1 MKKVVIGQHR
11 LLHYRTELFERLRA
25 ACSQRG
31 IELHLV
37 HGQASRRESAK
48 KDEGT
53 LPWAYKVANRF
64 WEVGARDL
72 VWQPFPAEL
81 RDAELVIVMQENRI
95 LSNYPLL
102 VSQLWSSR
110 KVAYWGHGVNFQS
123 DAPSG
128 LRERWKRLMLNKV
141 DWWFAYTEMT
151 AAIVGQAGYPHE
163 RITSLDNA
171 IDNEAFARDLANVT
185 AAQIQTI
192 RGEIEAPEGTPI
204 GLFCGSL
211 YADKRL
217 GFMLD
222 AADMIRKA
230 IPDFHLVVIGDGP
243 NAFEIRDA
251 CATRP
256 WLHGVGVRKGLEKA
270 AYFRLAN
277 LVFNPGAVGLH
288 VLDSFCAG
296 VPMATT
302 TEARH
307 GPEVAYL
314 RNGHNGVVVSGS
326 AELYAAAV
334 IQLLSDKPAYETMR
348 AQALADAKRY
358 TLDNMIERFAGG
370 IEQCLATPKKP

>member
-1 MKKVVIGQHR
+1 MKKAVIFQYR

-25 ACSQRG
+25 ACSRRG

-81 RDAELVIVMQENRI
+81 RDAELAIVMQENRI

-102 VSQLWSSR
+102 VSQLWSPR
-110 KVAYWGHGVNFQS
+110 KIAYWGHGVNFQS

-128 LRERWKRLMLNKV
+128 LREKWKRLMLNKV

-151 AAIVGQAGYPHE
+151 AAILGQAGYPLE

-171 IDNEAFARDLANVT
+171 IDNEAFARDLSNVT
-185 AAQIQTI
+185 AAQMQAI

-211 YADKRL
+211 YTDKRL

-243 NAFEIRDA
+243 NAFEIREA
-251 CATRP
+251 QLSRP
-256 WLHGVGVRKGLEKA
+256 WLHWVGVRKGVEKA
-270 AYFRLAN
+270 AYFRIAS

-302 TEARH
+302 SEARH
-307 GPEVAYL
+307 GPEAAYL
-314 RNGHNGVVVSGS
+314 KDDYNGLVVSGS
-326 AELYAAAV
+326 AERYAAAV
-334 IQLLSDKPAYETMR
+334 TKLLSDKSAYETMR
-348 AQALADAKRY
+348 ANALADARRY
-358 TLDNMIERFAGG
+358 TLDNMVERFAGG